1 MVNKEEILSSDDN
14 NNSIKQE
21 KEIEGKLRIG
31 WEEDFKKKTK
41 NGKVKNEILIEDIKN
56 DFDDEEWKF

>member
-1 MVNKEEILSSDDN
+1 MVNKEEISNSDDN

-31 WEEDFKKKTK
+31 CEEDFKKKSK